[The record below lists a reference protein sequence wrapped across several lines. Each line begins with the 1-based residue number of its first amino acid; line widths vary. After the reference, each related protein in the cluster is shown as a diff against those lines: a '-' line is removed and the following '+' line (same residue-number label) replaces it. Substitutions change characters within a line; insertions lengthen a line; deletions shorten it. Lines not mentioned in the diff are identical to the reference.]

1 MVFSVASMLSFRS
14 YFVFRSRL
22 VCKDLK
28 VKKAIDNLKDYA
40 ELAWASY
47 FNFMY
52 INGQKVDNYKIG
64 KGRFFKDKENIE
76 TLEYEKILS
85 KKYKDYFI
93 YDNSIAFYPTLNGEF
108 NEIQAKNFINR
119 YEIKLHQ
126 PNTSSGFSA
135 TLFYDTQKDR
145 FIGL

>member
-1 MVFSVASMLSFRS
+1 M
-14 YFVFRSRL
+14 
-22 VCKDLK
+22 
-28 VKKAIDNLKDYA
+28 KKAIDNLKDYA

-64 KGRFFKDKENIE
+64 KDRFFKDKENIE

-108 NEIQAKNFINR
+108 NEIQAKNFINH

-135 TLFYDTQKDR
+135 TLFYDTQKDE
-145 FIGL
+145 FIVWLASANKSKEIA